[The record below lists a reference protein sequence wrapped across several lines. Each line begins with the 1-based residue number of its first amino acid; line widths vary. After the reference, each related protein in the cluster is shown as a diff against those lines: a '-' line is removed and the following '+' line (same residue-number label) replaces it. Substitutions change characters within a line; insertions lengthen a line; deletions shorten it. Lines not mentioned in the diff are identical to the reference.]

1 MSAVIWLDK
10 RSHPVENLAT
20 KSHTVENLA
29 TNQSPFFVYL
39 ID

>member
-29 TNQSPFFVYL
+29 TNQSAFLFF
-39 ID
+39 